1 MSCFQTDAKEIIM
14 KCLWKVLYN
23 KLLYKK
29 LKRKTYVG
37 IVKMAQK
44 INEEKAMVAWSR
56 PLTFI

>member
-1 MSCFQTDAKEIIM
+1 
-14 KCLWKVLYN
+14 VLYN

-44 INEEKAMVAWSR
+44 INEEKAMVA
-56 PLTFI
+56 